1 MSAHTPCGP
10 SSLERRALCPGSL
23 SQELALGSIEEQS
36 TEEAESGTQC
46 HKAME
51 AYLTGADLPP
61 LTDEENAKFK
71 KALDSLESILQG
83 DTLDPVTMTT
93 RSGGKVHI
101 ELRMEN
107 LPYWHGEV
115 GTVDFVIDY
124 LDHILMLDWKF
135 GGGFVPSPK
144 WNRQFKAYALGCWDR
159 FGRKPIHVA
168 AVQPE
173 MGDQYDMVPWVYEP
187 EEYGIILNELHGI
200 VDRCHS
206 EPELLCVGKAC
217 QYCSAAENLS
227 CPRYVEAMGLFVSPV
242 DSLILDL
249 PALTPMDRSRLLT
262 AAKAAKKGAEALV
275 QAVRALIRETGEELP
290 GYTAAPMPNGAVRV
304 APRAVLPSWPQDASP
319 TDYSGPDA
327 GWKSELGVTE

>member
-51 AYLTGADLPP
+51 AYLTGADIPP

-83 DTLDPVTMTT
+83 DTIDPVTMTT
-93 RSGGKVHI
+93 KSGGKVHI
-101 ELRMEN
+101 ELRMES

-135 GGGFVPSPK
+135 GGGFVPSPSGTGSSRPTP
-144 WNRQFKAYALGCWDR
+144 W
-159 FGRKPIHVA
+159 A
-168 AVQPE
+168 A
-173 MGDQYDMVPWVYEP
+173 
-187 EEYGIILNELHGI
+187 GI
-200 VDRCHS
+200 
-206 EPELLCVGKAC
+206 A
-217 QYCSAAENLS
+217 SAAS
-227 CPRYVEAMGLFVSPV
+227 PSMSPRCSPRWAT
-242 DSLILDL
+242 S
-249 PALTPMDRSRLLT
+249 TTWSRGCTNQRS
-262 AAKAAKKGAEALV
+262 
-275 QAVRALIRETGEELP
+275 
-290 GYTAAPMPNGAVRV
+290 
-304 APRAVLPSWPQDASP
+304 
-319 TDYSGPDA
+319 
-327 GWKSELGVTE
+327 TESS